1 MSRRARKRNPSVLI
15 GIAVLF
21 FFGVMVWYGVTRL
34 GWRLKDHSEPAA
46 TTAEQPPVD
55 PASEGKRVTVSGKLT
70 TPSAVRDPELSLSVD
85 AIVLLRNVEMYQWR
99 EQCAGSDC
107 KYDAAWSSAPVDS
120 TKFRTPAGHDNPRFP
135 FTSARFA
142 TGPVR
147 IAGYIV
153 DPDLIAEQVQPEKY
167 PVHAANLPPN
177 LAVTFHETDGE
188 LVTADDMSHPK
199 IGALRVSYRV
209 IPART
214 ASLTGV
220 QHGQRLSVN

>member
-1 MSRRARKRNPSVLI
+1 MAKRARKRNPSFVI
-15 GIAVLF
+15 GLALLF
-21 FFGVMVWYGVTRL
+21 FFGVVVWYGVTQL
-34 GWRLKDHSEPAA
+34 GWRLKEHAQAPVA
-46 TTAEQPPVD
+46 TVPQTPVD
-55 PASEGKRVTVSGKLT
+55 PASEGKRVTVSGILA
-70 TPSAVRDPELSLSVD
+70 TPTAVHDPELGLSVD

-107 KYDAAWSSAPVDS
+107 TYDTAWSATPIDS
-120 TKFRTPAGHDNPRFP
+120 SKFRAPAGHENPRFP
-135 FTSARFA
+135 FTAARFA

-167 PVHAANLPPN
+167 STHVANLPPN
-177 LAVTFHETDGE
+177 LAVNFHDSDGDI
-188 LVTADDMSHPK
+188 VTADDMNHPK
-199 IGALRVSYRV
+199 VGALRVSYKI
-209 IPART
+209 IPTRT

>member
-1 MSRRARKRNPSVLI
+1 MAKRTRKRNPSFII

-34 GWRLKDHSEPAA
+34 GWQLKDRHEQPAA
-46 TTAEQPPVD
+46 VAEQPPVD
-55 PASEGKRVTVSGKLT
+55 PASEGKRVSVSGKLT
-70 TPSAVRDPELSLSVD
+70 TPSAVRDPELGLSVD

-107 KYDAAWSSAPVDS
+107 KYDAAWSSTPIDS
-120 TKFRTPAGHDNPRFP
+120 SKFKSVAGHENPRFP

-153 DPDLIAEQVQPEKY
+153 DPDVIAEQVQPEKY
-167 PVHAANLPPN
+167 PVHTSNLPAN
-177 LAVTFHETDGE
+177 LAVTFHESDGE
-188 LVTADDMSHPK
+188 LVTADDANHPK
-199 IGALRVSYRV
+199 VGALRVSYRMV
-209 IPART
+209 PTRT
-214 ASLTGV
+214 ASLSGV
-220 QHGQRLSVN
+220 QHGQRLSLN